1 MLQRLL
7 GNAVTRL
14 SVISKAGY
22 PHNLNMLNSS
32 IISKEWK
39 TFSNTLLAR
48 GTKGFEQFD
57 EKSKRGQGRKQS
69 PKEQEPK
76 PEKDSNSEDDPEFE
90 KLFGQNA
97 KKAKKLFSF
106 KLEMPNKPKNNNW
119 WIPLAII
126 FFLIMNNSEMSSA
139 QETTWLQFKT
149 IVLPNSQVSRLA
161 VVNKNVVLVYQDGR
175 ATPSYFFNIGSVET
189 FEFNLQQAFSE
200 YNISPVPVVYKS
212 QISYGNLLLS
222 LAPTALLFGGIYW
235 LSKRASSMGAGG
247 GGGGPNIFSIG
258 KSKAKMFNQEQNVK
272 VSFKDVAGC
281 DEAKEEIMEFVKFLR
296 EPEKFT
302 KLGAKIPRGA
312 ILSGP
317 PGTGKT
323 LLAKATAGEAK
334 VAFFS
339 VSGSEFVEMFVG
351 VGSARVRDLFDNAR
365 KNTPCIIFLD
375 EIDAIGKARGR
386 GAQFGGNDE
395 RESTLNQ
402 LLVEMD
408 GFEEREQIVVLAGTN
423 RPDVL
428 DAALMRPGRFDRQ
441 IVIDKP
447 DIKGREEI
455 FTVHLKPIKTSEETN
470 KIQVA
475 RKLAAMTP
483 GFSGADIANVCNEA
497 ALIAARKDASSV
509 VMPHFE
515 AAIDR
520 VIAGLEK
527 KNKILSPHEKK
538 IVAYHEAG
546 HAVAGWFL
554 EHADPLL
561 KVSIIPRGSGAL
573 GFAQYLPKDQ
583 YLYSTEQL
591 LDRMCM
597 TLAGRVTEELFFKSI
612 TTGAQDD
619 LQKVTKMAYSIVTSF
634 GMNNKVGKLSYYT
647 NNDDKTQQFQKPF
660 SEATSEMIDIEVRKL
675 VDDAY
680 VRTTTL
686 LKNKEAEVERVAQV
700 LLEKE
705 VLGRDV
711 MLELLGKRPFE
722 SGKTFEDYISGKH
735 DIHGEIEESGKK

>member
-1 MLQRLL
+1 MMQRVL
-7 GNAVTRL
+7 GKAVATISRSPSLYSLPSL
-14 SVISKAGY
+14 SQSMSAEDIKFLSR
-22 PHNLNMLNSS
+22 S
-32 IISKEWK
+32 
-39 TFSNTLLAR
+39 LLAR
-48 GTKGFEQFD
+48 GFGKMEEKQRKNQKPKSGKDEGEQN
-57 EKSKRGQGRKQS
+57 SK
-69 PKEQEPK
+69 K
-76 PEKDSNSEDDPEFE
+76 PITDNIFGKD
-90 KLFGQNA
+90 A
-97 KKAKKLFSF
+97 KDVKKLF
-106 KLEMPNKPKNNNW
+106 EMRFEFPGGGKGGPNPKSKNNW
-119 WIPLAII
+119 WLPVAI
-126 FFLIMNNSEMSSA
+126 LMLLVLSNSSGMSNA

-149 IVLPNSQVSRLA
+149 NILPNSQVSKIV
-161 VVNKNVVLVYQDGR
+161 VVNKNVVLVYQQGN
-175 ATPSYFFNIGSVET
+175 ALPSYFFNIGSVET
-189 FEFNLQQAFSE
+189 FEFNLQQAIRE
-200 YNISPVPVVYKS
+200 LQISPVPVSYKS
-212 QISYGNLLLS
+212 QVNWGGLLLS
-222 LAPTALLFGGIYW
+222 LAPTALLFGGLYW
-235 LSKRASSMGAGG
+235 LSRRASSMGSSAGPG
-247 GGGGPNIFSIG
+247 GASNIFSIG
-258 KSKAKMFNQEQNVK
+258 KSKAKMFNQENDVK
-272 VSFKDVAGC
+272 VTFKDVAGC

-296 EPEKFT
+296 EPERFT

-334 VAFFS
+334 VAFYS

-408 GFEEREQIVVLAGTN
+408 GFEEREQVVVLAGTN

-447 DIKGREEI
+447 DIKGREAI
-455 FTVHLKPIKTSEETN
+455 FKVHLTPIKTGIDTN
-470 KIQVA
+470 KVEVA
-475 RKLAAMTP
+475 RRLAAMTP

-497 ALIAARKDASSV
+497 ALIAARKNASSV
-509 VMPHFE
+509 IDKHFE

-527 KNKILSPHEKK
+527 KNKLLSPKEKK

-561 KVSIIPRGSGAL
+561 KVSIIPRGSGTL

-591 LDRMCM
+591 EDRMCM

-619 LQKVTKMAYSIVTSF
+619 LQKVTKVAYSIVTSF
-634 GMNNKVGKLSYYT
+634 GMNSKVGKLSYYT
-647 NNDDKTQQFQKPF
+647 QQDDKTQQFQKPF
-660 SEATSEMIDIEVRKL
+660 SEATSTMIDEEVRKL
-675 VDDAY
+675 VDNAY
-680 VRTTTL
+680 LRTTEL
-686 LKNKEAEVERVAQV
+686 LNKHKDDVEKVAQV

-705 VLGRDV
+705 VIGRETII
-711 MLELLGKRPFE
+711 ELLGDRPFE
-722 SGKTFEDYISGKH
+722 KDRTFEDYISGKH
-735 DIHGEIEESGKK
+735 DIHGEKEEKK